1 MAWIYTIIYIYIEEL
16 YVWPWN
22 KSKGYNHRNRNDVCV
37 WITEKA
43 RFPNGI
49 PTINCAH
56 WEDQLKAFYV
66 VISSQINHFRVVTG
80 SEDLVCIITRDHVG
94 PAHGI
99 IHGCKS
105 CYLWI

>member
-66 VISSQINHFRVVTG
+66 VISSQIKST
-80 SEDLVCIITRDHVG
+80 IIIRLGVYYYKG
-94 PAHGI
+94 PRSTSTWYYYI
-99 IHGCKS
+99 GCKS